1 MQCFIYSGKKK
12 AELFLYITNK
22 NDFSNVPEALFAS
35 FGTTEFVMELELTP
49 ERKLARVDVTK
60 VMISLKD
67 KGYFIQMPPVPIRT
81 PDKIQ

>member
-1 MQCFIYSGKKK
+1 MRCFIYKGTKK

-22 NDFSNVPEALFAS
+22 DDFSNVPETLFAS
-35 FGTTEFVMELELTP
+35 LGAPELVMELELTP
-49 ERKLARVDVTK
+49 ERKLARVDVNK
-60 VMISLKD
+60 VMASLKD